1 MTYHEDIIK
10 KNERKNLMEK
20 LIEIFKKHAD
30 ELSQQE
36 QEVIK
41 LAFGLDDGR
50 MRGFT
55 EIGQLYSKNA
65 KEVAKICNKALNK
78 MPEFLTVYD
87 ECDEEEWQKKFEET
101 YKESLNNKENI

>member
-1 MTYHEDIIK
+1 MTYREDIIGV
-10 KNERKNLMEK
+10 NERKNLMEK

-30 ELSQQE
+30 ELSPKE
-36 QEVIK
+36 QEIIK

-55 EIGQLYSKNA
+55 EIGQLYSANA
-65 KEVAKICNKALNK
+65 KEIAKICNKALNK

-101 YKESLNNKENI
+101 YNESLKNKND